1 MVTSPPE
8 TWMPE
13 PDSENILL
21 SPSSLI
27 FALESPTSM
36 ASPSL
41 LMFTSSMV
49 TFAVAPSEVDI
60 VMVLSVAAAPSRCE
74 MTGASSATAAP
85 PPCDTVCPELSAL
98 TVMSP
103 SSRYQSAANA
113 DTGIPIISTSAI
125 MPDMSRFIFIECAL
139 LPTLYCRRIQNAIG
153 IQSNNNSTLAF
164 CQVNLTQR
172 RGNHDIYFPD
182 QTVVCFAPSGL
193 PGRFITHFISH
204 LPLKYER

>member
-1 MVTSPPE
+1 M
-8 TWMPE
+8 
-13 PDSENILL
+13 

-49 TFAVAPSEVDI
+49 TFAVAPSEVDM
-60 VMVLSVAAAPSRCE
+60 VMVLSVAVELSRCE

-85 PPCDTVCPELSAL
+85 LPCDTVCPELSAL

-139 LPTLYCRRIQNAIG
+139 LPTLCCRHTQNTLG
-153 IQSNNNSTLAF
+153 IRSNNNSSLAF

-172 RGNHDIYFPD
+172 RGCHDDLFPN
-182 QTVVCFAPSGL
+182 QTGACCAPSGL
-193 PGRFITHFISH
+193 PGRFIAHFISH

>member
-1 MVTSPPE
+1 M
-8 TWMPE
+8 
-13 PDSENILL
+13 
-21 SPSSLI
+21 SPSSFI

-36 ASPSL
+36 ASPLL

-49 TFAVAPSEVDI
+49 TFAVAPSEVDM
-60 VMVLSVAAAPSRCE
+60 VMVLSVAVELSRCE

-139 LPTLYCRRIQNAIG
+139 LPTLCCRHIQNTLG
-153 IQSNNNSTLAF
+153 IQSNNNNALTF
-164 CQVNLTQR
+164 CQVNL
-172 RGNHDIYFPD
+172 P
-182 QTVVCFAPSGL
+182 
-193 PGRFITHFISH
+193 
-204 LPLKYER
+204 